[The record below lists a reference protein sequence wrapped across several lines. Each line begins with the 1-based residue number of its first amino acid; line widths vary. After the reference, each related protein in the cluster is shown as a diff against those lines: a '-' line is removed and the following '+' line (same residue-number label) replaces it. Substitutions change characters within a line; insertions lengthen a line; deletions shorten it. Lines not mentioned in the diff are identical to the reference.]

1 MATMAGVLLSGGPA
15 NSRFCPGMPVSQTST
30 WLAKPSKEPSWP
42 IFFSP
47 PLERI
52 LFKSLYRIPGENRLC
67 TRLLVHLL
75 LLLSCEHL
83 DCRSVPVHL
92 YIPDLARVCWMKKWV
107 NESISQSQL
116 TFGLLLL
123 FSCSVMSDSLWPR
136 GRQHIRSSCPPPS
149 PRACS
154 NSCPLNWWCH
164 LTIWTSVVPFSSC
177 LHFFW
182 ASETFP
188 VNWLIRWPKYW
199 SFSLSS
205 SNEYSGLIFFRTN
218 WFDLLEEFLG
228 FSRVFSN
235 TTVQKCQKH

>member
-1 MATMAGVLLSGGPA
+1 MAMMAGVLLSGGPA
-15 NSRFCPGMPVSQTST
+15 NSRFCPGIPVSQTSELQSLLRSLLDLFSSPLPLREFYSSLCTEFQERIAFAPACLCISSSYYPVST
-30 WLAKPSKEPSWP
+30 WLAEAFQF
-42 IFFSP
+42 I
-47 PLERI
+47 
-52 LFKSLYRIPGENRLC
+52 C
-67 TRLLVHLL
+67 T
-75 LLLSCEHL
+75 SQ
-83 DCRSVPVHL
+83 
-92 YIPDLARVCWMKKWV
+92 DLACVCWMKKWM

-136 GRQHIRSSCPPPS
+136 GRQHIRSSCPSPS

-164 LTIWTSVVPFSSC
+164 PTIWTSVVPFSSC

-188 VNWLIRWPKYW
+188 MNWLIRWPKYW
-199 SFSLSS
+199 SFSISS
-205 SNEYSGLIFFRTN
+205 SNEYSGLIFFRIN